1 MRIRSHCISPR
12 RTLICR
18 RNGLSRC
25 FAVTSQYESL
35 LPDSKQKS
43 DLRPLFCANTGHSR
57 MQSGLTGFGR
67 KRTGRFG
74 AADQESGRR
83 RCAARMN
90 ARGNSQSRALAIHPP
105 VRTALT
111 PAVGSDFAK
120 VLSKLPPEELERCSE
135 LLYNQ
140 RARQYQGSSEP
151 RPLGSTF
158 AFARSRERGL
168 PHQGHGLHRPLS
180 PRWTAAQFLGAL
192 SRVASGEPRSA
203 SPIPAG

>member
-1 MRIRSHCISPR
+1 MRTSAYHGRKHRADTMCAFEKR
-12 RTLICR
+12 RTSAER
-18 RNGLSRC
+18 PTWARSRP
-25 FAVTSQYESL
+25 AE
-35 LPDSKQKS
+35 
-43 DLRPLFCANTGHSR
+43 A
-57 MQSGLTGFGR
+57 GR

-111 PAVGSDFAK
+111 PAVGSDVAK

-140 RARQYQGSSEP
+140 RARPVP
-151 RPLGSTF
+151 RQQRAAALGSTF
-158 AFARSRERGL
+158 ASARSREHGL
-168 PHQGHGLHRPLS
+168 PHQGHGLHPSLS
-180 PRWTAAQFLGAL
+180 HRWTAAQFLGAL
-192 SRVASGEPRSA
+192 TRVASGEPRSG

>member
-1 MRIRSHCISPR
+1 MGHSR
-12 RTLICR
+12 RFRDVRAAAALPPTAAIMLQCR
-18 RNGLSRC
+18 ETTR
-25 FAVTSQYESL
+25 
-35 LPDSKQKS
+35 
-43 DLRPLFCANTGHSR
+43 CANTDHSR

-90 ARGNSQSRALAIHPP
+90 ACGNSQSRALAIHPP

-135 LLYNQ
+135 LPYNQ
-140 RARQYQGSSEP
+140 RARPVP
-151 RPLGSTF
+151 RQQRAAALGSTF
-158 AFARSRERGL
+158 ASVRSREHGL
-168 PHQGHGLHRPLS
+168 PHQGHGLHPSLS
-180 PRWTAAQFLGAL
+180 HQWTVAQFLGAPA
-192 SRVASGEPRSA
+192 RVTSGGPRSA
-203 SPIPAG
+203 YPSRRGDDALVVIN

>member
-1 MRIRSHCISPR
+1 M
-12 RTLICR
+12 L
-18 RNGLSRC
+18 
-25 FAVTSQYESL
+25 V
-35 LPDSKQKS
+35 
-43 DLRPLFCANTGHSR
+43 ANTDDDRFGHGAGEGWRFRSPSGRVSSGDDKRRILRIIVSR
-57 MQSGLTGFGR
+57 RLLGEV
-67 KRTGRFG
+67 FG

-140 RARQYQGSSEP
+140 RARPVP
-151 RPLGSTF
+151 RQQRAATLGSTF
-158 AFARSRERGL
+158 ASSRSREHGL
-168 PHQGHGLHRPLS
+168 PHQGHGLHPSLS
-180 PRWTAAQFLGAL
+180 HRWTAAQFLGAL
-192 SRVASGEPRSA
+192 ARVASGEPRSA

>member
-1 MRIRSHCISPR
+1 
-12 RTLICR
+12 
-18 RNGLSRC
+18 
-25 FAVTSQYESL
+25 
-35 LPDSKQKS
+35 
-43 DLRPLFCANTGHSR
+43 

-135 LLYNQ
+135 QLYNQ
-140 RARQYQGSSEP
+140 RARQCQGSSEP
-151 RPLGSTF
+151 QPSI
-158 AFARSRERGL
+158 APSL
-168 PHQGHGLHRPLS
+168 PTVR
-180 PRWTAAQFLGAL
+180 
-192 SRVASGEPRSA
+192 ASMD
-203 SPIPAG
+203 

>member
-1 MRIRSHCISPR
+1 MITRQKVVLRR
-12 RTLICR
+12 RTLCLSIAPFWSSADYFR
-18 RNGLSRC
+18 SSPGNGHRQGRSPCL
-25 FAVTSQYESL
+25 
-35 LPDSKQKS
+35 KG
-43 DLRPLFCANTGHSR
+43 ANTGHSR

-140 RARQYQGSSEP
+140 RARPVP
-151 RPLGSTF
+151 RQQRAAALGSTF
-158 AFARSRERGL
+158 ASARSREHGL
-168 PHQGHGLHRPLS
+168 PHQGHGLHPSLS
-180 PRWTAAQFLGAL
+180 HRWTAAQFLGAL
-192 SRVASGEPRSA
+192 AQVASGEPRSA

>member
-1 MRIRSHCISPR
+1 MEVRTQAPTKCRHRRADDLCGLGRKLGESPF
-12 RTLICR
+12 
-18 RNGLSRC
+18 RNHGPSDGSL
-25 FAVTSQYESL
+25 TSPTSCL
-35 LPDSKQKS
+35 NRD
-43 DLRPLFCANTGHSR
+43 
-57 MQSGLTGFGR
+57 R

-140 RARQYQGSSEP
+140 RARPVP
-151 RPLGSTF
+151 RQQRAAALGSTF
-158 AFARSRERGL
+158 ASARSREHGL
-168 PHQGHGLHRPLS
+168 PHQGHGLHPSLS
-180 PRWTAAQFLGAL
+180 HRWTAAQFLGAL
-192 SRVASGEPRSA
+192 ARVASGEPRSA
-203 SPIPAG
+203 SPIPTG